1 MVAQGMLEKIGCR
14 VELARDGQEAVELVS
29 KRRFHL
35 VFMDCQMPVL
45 DGLDATRT
53 IRRFERENDRRHQP
67 IVAMTAHAMR
77 EHRQNS
83 LDAGMD
89 DHITKPLD
97 IGDLQRML
105 DNWSARRM
113 GEAGFVSKS
122 V

>member
-53 IRRFERENDRRHQP
+53 IRRYGRSRVCVQERVSLGRATRGRNRVDRFPVPRP
-67 IVAMTAHAMR
+67 PLPGVAT
-77 EHRQNS
+77 
-83 LDAGMD
+83 
-89 DHITKPLD
+89 PP
-97 IGDLQRML
+97 
-105 DNWSARRM
+105 
-113 GEAGFVSKS
+113 
-122 V
+122 